1 MEYLR
6 EIINKLN
13 LDTYLPY
20 LDNTAY
26 LVGFLM
32 ITIVL
37 IYLILSIIF
46 KFFAKNKDEKIERKK
61 PSLNEIIEQDDIQ
74 VKSDNE
80 FIDVLAAIEEEMAA
94 IRELYVGGY
103 ISKGVYISETDR
115 LYEKAKIFGFVKN
128 QSFKSSDQA
137 AAKSCLILGIFS
149 SESLL
154 SFISFFSFESQ
165 HLAKAFL

>member
-115 LYEKAKIFGFVKN
+115 LYEKAKIFGLK
-128 QSFKSSDQA
+128 KS
-137 AAKSCLILGIFS
+137 IF
-149 SESLL
+149 
-154 SFISFFSFESQ
+154 
-165 HLAKAFL
+165 

>member
-1 MEYLR
+1 MDYLR

-13 LDTYLPY
+13 LEIFLPY

-115 LYEKAKIFGFVKN
+115 LYEKAKIFG
-128 QSFKSSDQA
+128 
-137 AAKSCLILGIFS
+137 L
-149 SESLL
+149 
-154 SFISFFSFESQ
+154 
-165 HLAKAFL
+165 